1 MQDVTDK
8 VAALFEAGVVRM
20 QALGGGRPRV
30 LGAIRGAALALALG
44 ASLSACGTMTDGAY
58 VDNRGVGLKT
68 GIGTLLGAGT
78 GALVGNQFG
87 KGKGNGA
94 MTALG
99 ALAGGMIGHS
109 IGSSLDRVDQMYA
122 ERAQRVA
129 MNLPIGQEAVWQN
142 QRTGNHG
149 VVTPVREGYD
159 RAGRLCREYQT
170 TIVVGGRQE
179 QAYGTACRQPDGTWR
194 MSEVHAEPGAV
205 QLADARPE
213 ADAPHFG

>member
-1 MQDVTDK
+1 MQDVTEK
-8 VAALFEAGVVRM
+8 VAALFDAGVVRM
-20 QALGGGRPRV
+20 QALGGGPPRAV
-30 LGAIRGAALALALG
+30 NAIRAAALALALG
-44 ASLSACGTMTDGAY
+44 AGLSACSTMPDGAY

-68 GIGTLLGAGT
+68 GLGTLLGAGA

-99 ALAGGMIGHS
+99 ALAGGMVGHS
-109 IGSSLDRVDQMYA
+109 IGSSLDRVDRMYA

-142 QRTGNHG
+142 QRTGNQG

-159 RAGRLCREYQT
+159 AAGRFCREYQT
-170 TIVVGGRQE
+170 TIVVGGRAE
-179 QAYGTACRQPDGTWR
+179 QAYGTACRQPDGSWR
-194 MSEVHAEPGAV
+194 MSEVHASPGVV
-205 QLADARPE
+205 QFAAAPLDVEAPRP
-213 ADAPHFG
+213 A